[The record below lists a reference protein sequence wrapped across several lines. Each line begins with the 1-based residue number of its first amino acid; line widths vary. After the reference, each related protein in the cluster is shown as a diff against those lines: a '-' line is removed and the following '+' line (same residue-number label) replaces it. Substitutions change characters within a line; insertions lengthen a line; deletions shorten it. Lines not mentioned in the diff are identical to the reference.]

1 MELNLRKMELKSL
14 SRKSS
19 RHSCNDTNPV
29 VDSASS
35 YEQSG

>member
-1 MELNLRKMELKSL
+1 MELNLHKMELKSL

-19 RHSCNDTNPV
+19 RHSCNETNPV
-29 VDSASS
+29 MDSTSS